1 MAATKTE
8 KKKRPAVPNPFSGGR
23 RGDISLSFFAY
34 VMILLVV
41 GIVMMSSASY
51 AWAYSEHGGDGLYYA
66 KNQAKNAVIG
76 FVAMIFFMKMDYHN
90 FKNLKLPVLKKL
102 NIAGLLYIIG
112 GILLI
117 AVLLIGND
125 EGGSMG
131 ARRWIDIGP
140 LNLQPSEVAKL
151 ALIIFF
157 AYSMERD
164 GQKMNTFTTGIIK
177 YAVILGVYVLLIALE
192 KHISGIILIG
202 TIAVAMILCG
212 GVNKK
217 HFLALGAGALGFAI
231 AYISWQAQ
239 IPGSYVAVRIKSW
252 QNPFA
257 DKLGDTWQTANS
269 LIAIG
274 SGGLFGLG
282 LGNSRQKYL
291 YLPETKNDFV
301 FPIVCEELGFVG
313 ALAIIIVFFLLIVE
327 GYSIAVRCKD
337 RFGMLI
343 AVGITTQIGIQTVLN
358 LADTESC
365 VIVGKCADYILQG
378 RDNVVSVY
386 IEAPRDY
393 CIKRTMENMGV
404 TEEVAEATIKQTDK
418 FRADY
423 YEYYTHG
430 NYWTNPINYDMTL
443 NSERVGIENCVAIIK
458 NYLKLKGLID

>member
-117 AVLLIGND
+117 AVLLISND

-239 IPGSYVAVRIKSW
+239 VPGSYVAVRIKSW

-358 LADTESC
+358 LA
-365 VIVGKCADYILQG
+365 
-378 RDNVVSVY
+378 VVSNLIPNTGISLPFFSY
-386 IEAPRDY
+386 GGTALIMQLAE
-393 CIKRTMENMGV
+393 MGIMLNISQHRYYPD
-404 TEEVAEATIKQTDK
+404 EKPKEKKKKKQREKEQIAE
-418 FRADY
+418 
-423 YEYYTHG
+423 
-430 NYWTNPINYDMTL
+430 P
-443 NSERVGIENCVAIIK
+443 
-458 NYLKLKGLID
+458 KGA

>member
-76 FVAMIFFMKMDYHN
+76 FIAMIFFMKMDYHN

-358 LADTESC
+358 LA
-365 VIVGKCADYILQG
+365 
-378 RDNVVSVY
+378 VVSNLIPNTGISLPFFSY
-386 IEAPRDY
+386 GGTALIMQLAE
-393 CIKRTMENMGV
+393 MGIMLNISQHRYYPD
-404 TEEVAEATIKQTDK
+404 EKPKEKKKKKQREKEQIAE
-418 FRADY
+418 
-423 YEYYTHG
+423 
-430 NYWTNPINYDMTL
+430 P
-443 NSERVGIENCVAIIK
+443 
-458 NYLKLKGLID
+458 KGA

>member
-358 LADTESC
+358 LA
-365 VIVGKCADYILQG
+365 
-378 RDNVVSVY
+378 VVSNLIPNTGISLPFFSY
-386 IEAPRDY
+386 GGTALIMQLAE
-393 CIKRTMENMGV
+393 MGIMLNISQHRYYPD
-404 TEEVAEATIKQTDK
+404 EKPKEKKKKKQREKEQIAE
-418 FRADY
+418 
-423 YEYYTHG
+423 
-430 NYWTNPINYDMTL
+430 P
-443 NSERVGIENCVAIIK
+443 
-458 NYLKLKGLID
+458 KGA

>member
-1 MAATKTE
+1 MASSNSQTQSRFAKY
-8 KKKRPAVPNPFSGGR
+8 NPFSGGR
-23 RGDISLSFFAY
+23 RGDLSLSFFAY

-51 AWAYSEHGGDGLYYA
+51 AWAYSEHGGDGLFYA
-66 KNQAKNAVIG
+66 KKQAKNALVG
-76 FVAMIFFMKMDYHN
+76 FAAMLFFMKMDYHN

-102 NIAGLLYIIG
+102 NIASLMYIVG
-112 GILLI
+112 AVLLI
-117 AVLLIGND
+117 AVLFIGND
-125 EGGSMG
+125 EGGTMG

-164 GQKMNTFTTGIIK
+164 GKNMNTFKTGILK
-177 YAVILGVYVLLIALE
+177 YSMILGLYVLLIGLE
-192 KHISGIILIG
+192 KHISGIILIS

-217 HFLALGAGALGFAI
+217 HFIGLGAAVLGLAI

-239 IPGSYVAVRIKSW
+239 VPDSYVAVRIKSW
-252 QNPFA
+252 KDPFA
-257 DKLGDTWQTANS
+257 DKLNDTWQTANS

-301 FPIVCEELGFVG
+301 FPIVCEELGFAG

-358 LADTESC
+358 LA
-365 VIVGKCADYILQG
+365 
-378 RDNVVSVY
+378 VVSNLIPNTGISLPFFSY
-386 IEAPRDY
+386 GGTALIMQLAEMGIMLNISQHRYYPDEAP
-393 CIKRTMENMGV
+393 KQKKTKKAAQSSPK
-404 TEEVAEATIKQTDK
+404 AE
-418 FRADY
+418 
-423 YEYYTHG
+423 
-430 NYWTNPINYDMTL
+430 P
-443 NSERVGIENCVAIIK
+443 
-458 NYLKLKGLID
+458 KGA

>member
-1 MAATKTE
+1 MAASNTQN
-8 KKKRPAVPNPFSGGR
+8 KKRAAVRNIVSSGR

-66 KNQAKNAVIG
+66 KNQAKNAIIG
-76 FVAMIFFMKMDYHN
+76 FIAMIFFMRLDYHN
-90 FKNLKLPVLKKL
+90 FKNLKIPMLKRL
-102 NIAGLLYIIG
+102 NIASLFYILG
-112 GILLI
+112 AVLLI

-164 GQKMNTFTTGIIK
+164 GKKMNTFRTGIIK
-177 YAVILGVYVLLIALE
+177 YAGILGLYVLLIALE
-192 KHISGIILIG
+192 KHISGIMLIG
-202 TIAVAMILCG
+202 TIAVSMMLCG
-212 GVNKK
+212 GVNRK
-217 HFLALGAGALGFAI
+217 HFIALGASALGLAI

-239 IPGSYVAVRIKSW
+239 IPNSYVSVRIKSW
-252 QNPFA
+252 KNPFA

-301 FPIVCEELGFVG
+301 FPIVCEELGYVG
-313 ALAIIIVFFLLIVE
+313 ALAIIIVFFLLVVE

-358 LADTESC
+358 LA
-365 VIVGKCADYILQG
+365 
-378 RDNVVSVY
+378 VVSNLIPNTGISLPFFSY
-386 IEAPRDY
+386 GGTALIMQLAEMGIMLNISQHRYYPDEKPKAPRKKIQKISD
-393 CIKRTMENMGV
+393 R
-404 TEEVAEATIKQTDK
+404 
-418 FRADY
+418 
-423 YEYYTHG
+423 
-430 NYWTNPINYDMTL
+430 
-443 NSERVGIENCVAIIK
+443 SEP
-458 NYLKLKGLID
+458 KGA

>member
-1 MAATKTE
+1 MAVSKSVN
-8 KKKRPAVPNPFSGGR
+8 KKRAAAPKGFSGGR
-23 RGDISLSFFAY
+23 QGDLSLSFFAY

-66 KNQAKNAVIG
+66 KNQAKNAVFG
-76 FVAMIFFMKMDYHN
+76 FIAMIFFMKMDYHN

-102 NIAGLLYIIG
+102 NIASLLYIG
-112 GILLI
+112 GAVLLI

-164 GQKMNTFTTGIIK
+164 GSKMNTFRTGVAK
-177 YAVILGVYVLLIALE
+177 YAFILGIYVLLIALE
-192 KHISGIILIG
+192 RHISGIILIG

-217 HFLALGAGALGFAI
+217 HFLALGAGALGLAI

-239 IPGSYVAVRIKSW
+239 VPDSYVQIRLKSW
-252 QNPFA
+252 HDPFA
-257 DKLGDTWQTANS
+257 DKQGDTWQTANS
-269 LIAIG
+269 IIAIG

-358 LADTESC
+358 LA
-365 VIVGKCADYILQG
+365 
-378 RDNVVSVY
+378 VVSNLIPNTGISLPFFSY
-386 IEAPRDY
+386 GGTALIMQLAEMGIMLNISQHRYYPDAKKTHKRK
-393 CIKRTMENMGV
+393 KRTIGGEN
-404 TEEVAEATIKQTDK
+404 AE
-418 FRADY
+418 
-423 YEYYTHG
+423 
-430 NYWTNPINYDMTL
+430 
-443 NSERVGIENCVAIIK
+443 
-458 NYLKLKGLID
+458 LKGA

>member
-76 FVAMIFFMKMDYHN
+76 FIAMIFFMKMDYHN
-90 FKNLKLPVLKKL
+90 FKNLKLPVLKNL

-358 LADTESC
+358 LA
-365 VIVGKCADYILQG
+365 
-378 RDNVVSVY
+378 VVSNLIPNTGISLPFFSY
-386 IEAPRDY
+386 GGTALIMQLAE
-393 CIKRTMENMGV
+393 MGIMLNISQHRYYPD
-404 TEEVAEATIKQTDK
+404 EKPKEKKKKKQREKEQIAE
-418 FRADY
+418 
-423 YEYYTHG
+423 
-430 NYWTNPINYDMTL
+430 P
-443 NSERVGIENCVAIIK
+443 
-458 NYLKLKGLID
+458 KGA